1 MRERKPGEPPPAE
14 WKPDR
19 PAPDPALE
27 RALRDEEQ
35 TERQAPETASPGES
49 SGA

>member
-1 MRERKPGEPPPAE
+1 MRERKPGEAPPAE

-19 PAPDPALE
+19 PASDHELE

-35 TERQAPETASPGES
+35 TERQAPENASPGETA
-49 SGA
+49 GG